1 MGPRAQVGD
10 WSWTQDTSCDRE
22 GCVGGSS
29 CRMLG
34 SSPGGEP
41 IFPLKDERFE
51 VVNKKDSLGRPEE
64 SVAVLQ
70 NRKVN
75 LLGN

>member
-1 MGPRAQVGD
+1 MGPRAQTGA
-10 WSWTQDTSCDRE
+10 WPWNQDTSCDRE
-22 GCVGGSS
+22 GRVCGSS

-34 SSPGGEP
+34 GSPGGT

-51 VVNKKDSLGRPEE
+51 VVNKKNSFRSREE
-64 SVAVLQ
+64 TVAILQ